1 MRNGTVKVMSYMSA
15 SDFVVEEI
23 DKTPGVKFVV
33 GTVDCVE
40 CSLDEVVV
48 VVGEVWNVNVGVL
61 EPERVR

>member
-1 MRNGTVKVMSYMSA
+1 MRNGAVKVMSYMSA

-23 DKTPGVKFVV
+23 DKTPGVKFIV
-33 GTVDCVE
+33 GTVDSVE

-48 VVGEVWNVNVGVL
+48 VVGEVWDVNVGVL